1 MKFKR
6 RKFEDDEPIPTAS
19 MADITF
25 LLIIFFIVSTVMA
38 VDRGLMID
46 LPQSEV
52 SQKIS
57 LREITVS
64 ISREGKILADGDDVT
79 ISQLGR
85 YVKDKLVVNPSRRVV
100 VKSDRNV
107 YYGKIIDV
115 MDELLKAGVKDVSL
129 PTIAETGEKGK

>member
-52 SQKIS
+52 AQKIS
-57 LREITVS
+57 LREITIS
-64 ISREGKILADGDDVT
+64 ISKEGKLLADGEALTVA
-79 ISQLGR
+79 QLGK
-85 YVKDKLVVNPSRRVV
+85 YVKEKLAVNPSRKVI

-107 YYGKIIDV
+107 YYGKIVDV

-129 PTIAETGEKGK
+129 PTIAEKGEEGR